1 MGGTR
6 CWGFFYIFGIIEIR
20 QLYLDMVK
28 SFRQSQRNSKKERE
42 KHLMILY
49 TVQWNIQINLV
60 KMNTN
65 CKKENFL
72 L

>member
-1 MGGTR
+1 MGSGH
-6 CWGFFYIFGIIEIR
+6 CWGYFHIFGIIEIR
-20 QLYLDMVK
+20 ELYLDTVK

-42 KHLMILY
+42 KQLMILY